1 MRVLLKHLHHPPAAS
16 CPLLDIQHRDH
27 SPPLGPLFPEEWHQ
41 VAAQSSLVLR
51 AKIGHFPSPSCLL
64 LTPGL
69 TARTQ
74 QTPVGC
80 TPRLPRIRMRVPR
93 AATRTTAL
101 KLKAQTLGLP
111 LTPLTPRIP
120 PHPFSNLS
128 RWAPSQ
134 GTVATDLSPAVREPL
149 RDPSGLAAPT
159 HGSRFLAGL
168 GSRPHQ
174 QRRSR
179 LPSILCHPNLSNQ
192 SSLRRKR
199 KMKEF

>member
-1 MRVLLKHLHHPPAAS
+1 MAPGRSSELSSSQSKDRSLSQPKLSLAHTGPDRPHAANSRGVLPSAPQNQNEGS
-16 CPLLDIQHRDH
+16 
-27 SPPLGPLFPEEWHQ
+27 
-41 VAAQSSLVLR
+41 QSSYEDNSTE
-51 AKIGHFPSPSCLL
+51 IEGPD
-64 LTPGL
+64 
-69 TARTQ
+69 
-74 QTPVGC
+74 
-80 TPRLPRIRMRVPR
+80 PR
-93 AATRTTAL
+93 APTHSAHAKDTTPSIL
-101 KLKAQTLGLP
+101 K
-111 LTPLTPRIP
+111 
-120 PHPFSNLS
+120 
-128 RWAPSQ
+128 
-134 GTVATDLSPAVREPL
+134 PL